1 MAENKTTAKIVVE
14 VVTDGAKKGFDALKK
29 GAAGVGKAVGG
40 VFKAFK
46 SLAIVGAIGGAITGA
61 FSKNQKV
68 VDAFNKVINT
78 VAIIFSEIAD
88 AVFGAFDAQSE
99 LNGGFD
105 ATKKVLGALIS
116 GVLNIF
122 LGTIQSIKLG
132 VLVAQRAWE
141 DSFFGDGDQTK
152 IKELTKEI
160 NETKEALSQ
169 TGDAIVEAG
178 KQIGTNFVEAVGEVA
193 NTAIAVIDA
202 VNKKAQSIDLKKAT
216 EQADRLLALKKA
228 ANLADVERQRIQLE
242 FQNTQEQL
250 RQLRDDDTK
259 SLEVRQQA
267 NTDLLAS
274 LEAQAKAEKQQ
285 LNIKLAYAAANFAIS
300 KTDEDL
306 VALKQAQLELTDLD
320 ERLQGQ
326 KSEALSNQNALLKE
340 QTDIAKANTEANLA
354 SLEQSL
360 AANADLQTSESEKLR
375 LTLQNIDIIKAAKL
389 AAVDEELATT
399 AQGTARYSELLNQR
413 ALLEQTAAEQTAQTQ
428 KDLDQK
434 VLDNKK
440 ELQDA
445 IISVTS
451 VGLSAV
457 GDLATLFAGEDEKK
471 QKKAFEINKKL
482 QIADTVMATYQAV
495 VGAMSA
501 KGADGLLPFPLRLA
515 NAAIAGVVGAANV
528 AKIKAT
534 TFGSE
539 SISPATSGA
548 SGNTPLD
555 PNAALSGFQP
565 GNNTV
570 GPNQAGQKAEPIR
583 AYVMES
589 EITHAQQAN
598 KRITDLARL

>member
-1 MAENKTTAKIVVE
+1 
-14 VVTDGAKKGFDALKK
+14 
-29 GAAGVGKAVGG
+29 
-40 VFKAFK
+40 
-46 SLAIVGAIGGAITGA
+46 
-61 FSKNQKV
+61 
-68 VDAFNKVINT
+68 
-78 VAIIFSEIAD
+78 
-88 AVFGAFDAQSE
+88 
-99 LNGGFD
+99 
-105 ATKKVLGALIS
+105 
-116 GVLNIF
+116 
-122 LGTIQSIKLG
+122 
-132 VLVAQRAWE
+132 
-141 DSFFGDGDQTK
+141 
-152 IKELTKEI
+152 
-160 NETKEALSQ
+160 
-169 TGDAIVEAG
+169 
-178 KQIGTNFVEAVGEVA
+178 
-193 NTAIAVIDA
+193 
-202 VNKKAQSIDLKKAT
+202 
-216 EQADRLLALKKA
+216 
-228 ANLADVERQRIQLE
+228 
-242 FQNTQEQL
+242 
-250 RQLRDDDTK
+250 
-259 SLEVRQQA
+259 
-267 NTDLLAS
+267 
-274 LEAQAKAEKQQ
+274 
-285 LNIKLAYAAANFAIS
+285 
-300 KTDEDL
+300 
-306 VALKQAQLELTDLD
+306 
-320 ERLQGQ
+320 
-326 KSEALSNQNALLKE
+326 
-340 QTDIAKANTEANLA
+340 
-354 SLEQSL
+354 
-360 AANADLQTSESEKLR
+360 LQTSESEKLR

-451 VGLSAV
+451 AGLSAV